1 MLLAVGLGVAS
12 RRSYPWQ
19 TVEGALAGSA
29 AVAFARDTGSVTA
42 RRWVIMLSLYLG
54 FAGVSSV
61 IEWQIHPGRGAWL
74 LGAYLLQALI
84 GLMSTAIMRAAP
96 VHPRSAWVAL
106 AGTLGVAFVIAG
118 MNAAVGGDLLYVL
131 LTYIPL
137 VFVTSLLI
145 PWGAAFQMALGGGVA
160 VAHTLAALSGA
171 RAGPVPAYEY
181 TALAAT
187 IVFSSLGA
195 MYIDQSRRR
204 LFAQASALRE
214 MNQQLAT
221 SNQAR
226 SELLSG
232 LSHDMRAPLGV
243 VMGYAEMLA
252 DASLSP
258 GEADL
263 AVRGIRREALQLL
276 SLVDGVLDLA
286 RLEVGRMPFDP
297 VPFELAVALQPLR
310 ATAEDSLRSRSVRL
324 VWSVPAGL
332 IVHSDLQN
340 VRNVVRNLLSNAVKY
355 TPVGEIRVSAT
366 ELSDGV
372 QIVVADT
379 GVGIALEDLGRI
391 FEAFERGNGRASD
404 LEPGL
409 GFGLYT
415 VKLLLRLAGGRIAVD
430 STQGKGS
437 TFRVWLPAQPPGA
450 VR

>member
-1 MLLAVGLGVAS
+1 
-12 RRSYPWQ
+12 
-19 TVEGALAGSA
+19 
-29 AVAFARDTGSVTA
+29 
-42 RRWVIMLSLYLG
+42 MLSLYLV
-54 FAGVSSV
+54 FAGFSSFL
-61 IEWQIHPGRGAWL
+61 EWRMHPARGASL
-74 LGAYLLQALI
+74 LGAYLLQAVI
-84 GLMSTAIMRAAP
+84 GLLSTAAMWARP

-145 PWGAAFQMALGGGVA
+145 PWGAGFQLALGGGVA
-160 VAHTLAALSGA
+160 VAHTLAAVSGA
-171 RAGPVPAYEY
+171 HPGPVPAYEY
-181 TALAAT
+181 TALLAT

-204 LFAQASALRE
+204 VFTQASTLQE
-214 MNQQLAT
+214 INQQLAT

-232 LSHDMRAPLGV
+232 LSHDMRTPLAV
-243 VMGYAEMLA
+243 VIGYAEMLA
-252 DASLSP
+252 DASLRP
-258 GEADL
+258 AEADL

-297 VPFELAVALQPLR
+297 VQFELGPALQPLR
-310 ATAEDSLRSRSVRL
+310 ATAEDSLRSRSVHL
-324 VWSVPAGL
+324 VWNVPPGL
-332 IVHSDLQN
+332 TVHSDLKN

-355 TPVGEIRVSAT
+355 TPAGEISVSAAA
-366 ELSDGV
+366 LSDGI
-372 QIVVADT
+372 QIVVADS
-379 GVGIALEDLGRI
+379 GVGIAPEDLGRI
-391 FEAFERGNGRASD
+391 FEAFQRGNGQASQ

-430 STQGKGS
+430 STQGTGS
-437 TFRVWLPAQPPGA
+437 TFRVWLPAHPPGA